1 MDKLIGSIFYDG
13 NKDFYLNNIGNFLL
27 NNEYNITRLN
37 NLENILEKFR
47 YLEFQIGYSSKYINI
62 DEFSGK
68 KYLDIKS
75 SDNENENNEE
85 TNKKFKYVQDELISK
100 KIIGS
105 NTFFFFPRGIIL
117 FHPRNQLLYDC
128 FQYQFHFN
136 KKSIPLQ
143 YTNLSELKKYRV
155 RRSDGCI
162 HDAIINYNNS
172 IRFNESKKY
181 YIIEMHFNNDT
192 KNITFKSDVCDYIKS
207 VSLKEF
213 VELNNINN
221 LEIRFPLINDNNYD
235 LNNLDVRKELA
246 EELIK
251 YYNYEIKKYE
261 NYLNREI
268 KINI

>member
-1 MDKLIGSIFYDG
+1 
-13 NKDFYLNNIGNFLL
+13 
-27 NNEYNITRLN
+27 
-37 NLENILEKFR
+37 
-47 YLEFQIGYSSKYINI
+47 
-62 DEFSGK
+62 
-68 KYLDIKS
+68 
-75 SDNENENNEE
+75 
-85 TNKKFKYVQDELISK
+85 
-100 KIIGS
+100 
-105 NTFFFFPRGIIL
+105 
-117 FHPRNQLLYDC
+117 
-128 FQYQFHFN
+128 
-136 KKSIPLQ
+136 
-143 YTNLSELKKYRV
+143 
-155 RRSDGCI
+155 
-162 HDAIINYNNS
+162 
-172 IRFNESKKY
+172 
-181 YIIEMHFNNDT
+181 MHFNNDT